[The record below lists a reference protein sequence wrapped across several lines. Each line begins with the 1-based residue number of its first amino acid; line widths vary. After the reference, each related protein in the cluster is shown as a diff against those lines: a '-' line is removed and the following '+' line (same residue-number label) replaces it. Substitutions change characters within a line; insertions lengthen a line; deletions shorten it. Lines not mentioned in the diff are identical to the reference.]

1 MPARVADD
9 PLVVIRVVYVERDEV
24 AVVVSAVAAVGE
36 TVLLVVDVVQL
47 PADVAAP
54 YYLRNVVRSFPVG
67 AVMFCQALK
76 P

>member
-47 PADVAAP
+47 P
-54 YYLRNVVRSFPVG
+54 L
-67 AVMFCQALK
+67 M
-76 P
+76 

>member
-47 PADVAAP
+47 PADVAAHIT
-54 YYLRNVVRSFPVG
+54 S
-67 AVMFCQALK
+67 VMLSDHSLLE